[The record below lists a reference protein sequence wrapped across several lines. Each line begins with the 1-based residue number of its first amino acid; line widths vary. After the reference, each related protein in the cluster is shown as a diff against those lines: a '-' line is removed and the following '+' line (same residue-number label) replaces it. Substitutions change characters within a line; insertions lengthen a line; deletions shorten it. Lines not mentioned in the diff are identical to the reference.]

1 MPMRLVLLP
10 LWAACAGPGAPAG
23 KAPQDDT
30 VVDPGPPP
38 EAAPAPPVVRRL
50 TQHQYRS
57 VIRDLFGPEVYVPAR
72 LEPDEEV
79 GGLFAVGS
87 ATTTI
92 SPLGVELYEQAALA
106 IAAQVMDDADLRAR
120 VVPCTPV
127 GAVDAACAAEALGA
141 LGRRAWR
148 RPLTADELDALVGLA
163 GAGAAV
169 EGDFHAGLVYPL
181 SAMLQAPSFLFRF
194 ELGEPDGSG
203 ARIYTDWE
211 MASRLS
217 FFFWDSIPDDAL
229 LDAAEAGLLHDDA
242 TLTAEVDRLLADP
255 RARAGVRNLASELF
269 NLHELDLIVFDPWLF
284 PHFDET
290 VAVSAREETLLNVED
305 VVFTEDAPW
314 DTLFTR
320 RRTFV
325 DRKLASIYGVAA
337 PVREGFGAV
346 ELPEDGGRIGY
357 FGQVSFLGLNAHS
370 TLSSPTLRG
379 LFVRHELLCQG
390 IPAPPADVNTS
401 IPEPSADAPTMRER
415 IAVHLEDPSC
425 AGCHRIMDPVGLG
438 FENFDAIGGWRVSEN
453 GATIDP
459 SGELDG
465 VAFTGP
471 AGLAAAVAGHRQLSP
486 CLAETVFA
494 YANGHR
500 PGDGEAAWVEWLA
513 ARFDADGRSLRSL
526 LRHIALSPSF
536 RRAAEVE

>member
-1 MPMRLVLLP
+1 MRLPLL
-10 LWAACAGPGAPAG
+10 LLLAACGGPSKPAEEPTVDSG
-23 KAPQDDT
+23 

-38 EAAPAPPVVRRL
+38 AASPAPPVVRRL

-57 VIRDLFGPEVYVPAR
+57 AIRDLFGPEVFVPAR

-106 IAAQVMDDADLRAR
+106 IAGQVMDDAALRAR
-120 VVPCTPV
+120 VVPCAPDAT
-127 GAVDAACAAEALGA
+127 VDEACAAAALAA

-148 RPLTADELDALVGLA
+148 RPLAAEELDALVGLA
-163 GAGAAV
+163 GEAATV
-169 EGDFHAGLVYPL
+169 EGDFYAGLAYPL
-181 SAMLQAPSFLFRF
+181 AAMLQAPSFLFRF
-194 ELGEPDGSG
+194 ELGESDGAG
-203 ARIYTDWE
+203 GRVYTDWE

-217 FFFWDSIPDDAL
+217 FFFWDSIPDEAL
-229 LDAAEAGLLHDDA
+229 LDAAAAGLLHDDDA
-242 TLTAEVDRLLADP
+242 LAAEVDRLLADP
-255 RARAGVRNLASELF
+255 RARDGVRNLASELF

-284 PHFDET
+284 PHYDET
-290 VAVSAREETLLNVED
+290 VAASAREETLLNVEE
-305 VVFTEDAPW
+305 VVFEEDAPW

-337 PVREGFGAV
+337 PTRDGFGPI
-346 ELPEDGGRIGY
+346 ELPEGGGRVGY

-379 LFVRHELLCQG
+379 LFVRHEILCQG
-390 IPAPPADVNTS
+390 IPAPPANVNTS

-438 FENFDAIGGWRVSEN
+438 FENFDAIGGWRLSEN

-465 VAFTGP
+465 VAFGGP
-471 AGLAAAVAGHRQLSP
+471 EGLAAAVAAHRQLSP

-513 ARFDADGRSLRSL
+513 ARFDADDRSLRSL